1 MYRNIAFVACKMEV
15 QEATI
20 FIWLGQACVGLHE
33 LWFFANKNSCA
44 QNSFSCISVHM
55 GKRACKRADMHI
67 TNNNYDKAVEIVLN

>member
-15 QEATI
+15 HEATI
-20 FIWLGQACVGLHE
+20 FIFS
-33 LWFFANKNSCA
+33 WFFANKNSCA

-67 TNNNYDKAVEIVLN
+67 PNNNYDKAVEIVLN